1 MSSAEHERPRHT
13 GGDAASWDARY
24 AAAAQEDST
33 VWSTTPNA
41 TVEAV
46 LDGVRPGTAVDLAAG
61 EGRNAIWL
69 GGRGWDVTAVDFSS
83 AGVDIGRRRAEAAG
97 IDVTWVV
104 ADGTR
109 WAPSAPVDLVLLAY
123 LQLPG
128 AVLVPLLARAATWLR
143 PGGRLLVVGHDRD
156 NLHRGVG
163 GPQDPAV
170 LHTVDLLRE
179 GAAGLVVD
187 RCEQVA
193 RPVQTPEGPRQAV
206 DTLLEAHRSQE

>member
-1 MSSAEHERPRHT
+1 MSTAEHERPRHA

-24 AAAAQEDST
+24 ARAAQEDST

-46 LDGVRPGTAVDLAAG
+46 LGEVQPGTAVDLAAG

-69 GGRGWDVTAVDFSS
+69 AARGWDVTAVDFSS
-83 AGVDIGRRRAEAAG
+83 AGLDIGRRRAAAARVQ
-97 IDVTWVV
+97 VTWAVGDV
-104 ADGTR
+104 TR
-109 WAPSAPVDLVLLAY
+109 WAPAAPVDLVLLAY

-128 AVLVPLLARAATWLR
+128 PVLVPLLARAATWLR
-143 PGGRLLVVGHDRD
+143 PGGRMLVVGHDRD
-156 NLHRGVG
+156 NLDRGVG

-170 LHTVDLLRE
+170 LHTVDMLRE
-179 GAAGLVVD
+179 GAAALVVD

-193 RPVQTPEGPRQAV
+193 RPVQTPEGHREAV
-206 DTLLEAHRSQE
+206 DTVLEAHRQE

>member
-1 MSSAEHERPRHT
+1 MSSAEHERPRHA

-24 AAAAQEDST
+24 ATAAQADST

-46 LDGVRPGTAVDLAAG
+46 LGGVQPGTAIDLAAG

-69 GGRGWDVTAVDFSS
+69 ASRGWAVAAVDFSS
-83 AGVDIGRRRAEAAG
+83 AGVDIGRRRAAAARVE
-97 IDVTWVV
+97 VTWVV
-104 ADGTR
+104 SDVTR
-109 WAPSAPVDLVLLAY
+109 WAPPAPVDLVLLAY

-128 AVLVPLLARAATWLR
+128 PVLVPLLARAATWLR

-156 NLHRGVG
+156 NLDRGVG

-170 LHTVDLLRE
+170 LHTADMLRE

-206 DTLLEAHRSQE
+206 DTLLEAHRPQE

>member
-1 MSSAEHERPRHT
+1 MSTAEHERPRHA

-24 AAAAQEDST
+24 AQAAQEDST

-46 LDGVRPGTAVDLAAG
+46 LGGLQAGTAVDLAAG

-69 GGRGWDVTAVDFSS
+69 AGRGWDVTAVDFSK
-83 AGVDIGRRRAEAAG
+83 AGVDIGRRRAAAARV
-97 IDVTWVV
+97 DVTWVV
-104 ADGTR
+104 GDVTR
-109 WAPSAPVDLVLLAY
+109 WAPTAPVDLVLLAY

-128 AVLVPLLARAATWLR
+128 PVLAPLLARAATWLR

-156 NLHRGVG
+156 NLDRGVG

-170 LHTVDLLRE
+170 LHTVDMLRE
-179 GAAGLVVD
+179 GAAALVVD

-206 DTLLEAHRSQE
+206 DTLLEAHRPPE

>member
-46 LDGVRPGTAVDLAAG
+46 LGGVRPGTAVDLAAG

-69 GGRGWDVTAVDFSS
+69 AGRGWDVTAVDFSS
-83 AGVDIGRRRAEAAG
+83 AGVDIGRRRAAAAG
-97 IDVTWVV
+97 VDVTWVV
-104 ADGTR
+104 GDVTR
-109 WAPSAPVDLVLLAY
+109 WAPPAPVDLVLLAY

-128 AVLVPLLARAATWLR
+128 PVLVPLLARAATWLR

-156 NLHRGVG
+156 NLDRGVG

-170 LHTVDLLRE
+170 LHTVDMLRE

-193 RPVQTPEGPRQAV
+193 RPVQTPDGPRQAV
-206 DTLLEAHRSQE
+206 DTLLEAHRPRA

>member
-1 MSSAEHERPRHT
+1 MSNAEHGRPRHT

-24 AAAAQEDST
+24 AQAAQEDGT
-33 VWSTTPNA
+33 VWSLTPNA

-46 LDGVRPGTAVDLAAG
+46 LSEVPPGTAVDLAAG

-69 GGRGWDVTAVDFSS
+69 AGRGWDVTAVDFSS
-83 AGVDIGRRRAEAAG
+83 AGVDIGRRRAAAARADVWWVVG
-97 IDVTWVV
+97 DVT
-104 ADGTR
+104 R
-109 WAPSAPVDLVLLAY
+109 WSPLAPVDLVLLAY

-128 AVLVPLLARAATWLR
+128 PVLVPLLARAATWLR

-156 NLHRGVG
+156 NLDRGVG

-170 LHTVDLLRE
+170 LHTADMLRE
-179 GAAGLVVD
+179 GAAALVVD

-193 RPVQTPEGPRQAV
+193 RPVQTPEGPREAV
-206 DTLLEAHRSQE
+206 DTLLEAHRP